1 MAKSFDFAEMQVTVH
16 ETAKS
21 HGWWD
26 KPDTVD
32 TVPAKLALIA
42 GEAVGEAL
50 EDYRANPFEISHIHY
65 DVTNKP
71 VGFPIELADVVI
83 RTMDLAERLGIDL
96 ARAIQVKAEYND
108 SREYR
113 HGGKAV

>member
-1 MAKSFDFAEMQVTVH
+1 MAKSFDFAEMQTAVH
-16 ETAKS
+16 ETAKA

-26 KPDTVD
+26 RDTPD
-32 TVPAKLALIA
+32 TVPAKLALA
-42 GEAVGEAL
+42 SGELVGEAL
-50 EDYRANPFEISHIHY
+50 EDYRANPFEVSHIHY

-71 VGFPIELADVVI
+71 VGFPTELADAVI
-83 RTMDLAERLGIDL
+83 RIMDLAEHLGIDL